1 MHLRKYCLCRGPEI
15 LELCPMERL
24 LALIRPGFKEAEPDC
39 KTHPGQTRSH
49 TPNPCPRPLPVPRCR
64 RHRGRG
70 EWPRPSAGRAGQRVR
85 PGFRSR
91 IGGRSRANRLR
102 IAGRTPCPI
111 RPPPVV
117 QFWTPQRRDED
128 LIGGAVIQRRR
139 KPLAA
144 FRLFS
149 SSQCSLES

>member
-1 MHLRKYCLCRGPEI
+1 
-15 LELCPMERL
+15 MERL

-49 TPNPCPRPLPVPRCR
+49 TPNPCRGFPTLVRGIAAAGEASGQGRLPVVPVSGSGLGSGRGSAEG
-64 RHRGRG
+64 RGR
-70 EWPRPSAGRAGQRVR
+70 
-85 PGFRSR
+85 
-91 IGGRSRANRLR
+91 
-102 IAGRTPCPI
+102 IACGLPVGPFNPVI
-111 RPPPVV
+111 PWSPPVAV